1 MCVCVCGVVWC
12 GVLEKGKRERGR
24 KGGRERGREGERE
37 SGRDRDRGRGI
48 TLKYRLTYVTDLP
61 TYLRKHLECSA
72 TDTRPKQPKCV
83 V

>member
-1 MCVCVCGVVWC
+1 VCVCVCGVVWC
-12 GVLEKGKRERGR
+12 GVLEKGKRER
-24 KGGRERGREGERE
+24 ERERE
-37 SGRDRDRGRGI
+37 SGRDRERGRGI

-61 TYLRKHLECSA
+61 TYLRKHMECSA

>member
-1 MCVCVCGVVWC
+1 MVWC
-12 GVLEKGKRERGR
+12 VRKGKERERE
-24 KGGRERGREGERE
+24 GGREGAREGGRERE
-37 SGRDRDRGRGI
+37 SGRDRERGRGI